1 MLIKKFIIYLIP
13 LIVGFFLGAQFLKQE
28 IWPFGRGYYHSFTM
42 IKKYG
47 LDYKDIIT
55 EEQKDRNLRR
65 FYLDL
70 ELKAKDSLNLS
81 LTVYN
86 SGDIDGQEV
95 VQVYVSDLYASITP
109 DNKRLRAFDKIYIKS
124 GESKKVSFS
133 IPVNDFS
140 FVNNE
145 NKSVLESGDF
155 TVHVGG
161 NSKDLSSLN
170 FFVR

>member
-1 MLIKKFIIYLIP
+1 M
-13 LIVGFFLGAQFLKQE
+13 
-28 IWPFGRGYYHSFTM
+28 
-42 IKKYG
+42 
-47 LDYKDIIT
+47 
-55 EEQKDRNLRR
+55 
-65 FYLDL
+65 
-70 ELKAKDSLNLS
+70 
-81 LTVYN
+81 
-86 SGDIDGQEV
+86 DGQEV
-95 VQVYVSDLYASITP
+95 VQVYVSDLYASISP
-109 DNKRLRAFDKIYIKS
+109 DNKRLRAFDKFNIKS

>member
-1 MLIKKFIIYLIP
+1 M
-13 LIVGFFLGAQFLKQE
+13 
-28 IWPFGRGYYHSFTM
+28 
-42 IKKYG
+42 
-47 LDYKDIIT
+47 
-55 EEQKDRNLRR
+55 
-65 FYLDL
+65 
-70 ELKAKDSLNLS
+70 
-81 LTVYN
+81 
-86 SGDIDGQEV
+86 DGQEV

-140 FVNNE
+140 FVNNK